1 MNDKAN
7 ANDNKIKIMKK
18 AFFFLPFQLA
28 DTKNRW
34 EPFICLLVSTDV
46 ARIRVPQIGGG
57 KKKHNKNW
65 GIESACSGDADLENC
80 RWIELI

>member
-18 AFFFLPFQLA
+18 AIFSPIPASRHQKQMGTLYLPACFYGRG
-28 DTKNRW
+28 KNSG
-34 EPFICLLVSTDV
+34 STNWG
-46 ARIRVPQIGGG
+46 R
-57 KKKHNKNW
+57 KKTQQNW